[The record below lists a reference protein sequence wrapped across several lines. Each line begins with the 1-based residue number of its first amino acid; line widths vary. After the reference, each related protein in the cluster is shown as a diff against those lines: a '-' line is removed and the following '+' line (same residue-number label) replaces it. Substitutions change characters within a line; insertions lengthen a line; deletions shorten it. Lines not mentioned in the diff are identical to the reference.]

1 MAKSKTRYVLF
12 FDGTWND
19 PQDRTNV
26 YKLARSLPDCD
37 EDTDQRF
44 FYDPG
49 VGTAALGKLA
59 GGTTGYGLSENLQE
73 GYDWLARRYCEGDEI
88 YVFGFSRG
96 AYTARSFV
104 GLIRK
109 CGLLHIVTPDLLDL
123 AESLYRDKAIEP
135 DAVECLK
142 FRENYSREVRIRMIG
157 VWDTVGSLG
166 VPGTTLTH
174 RGYFSWHDTQLSSI
188 VDYAAQAM
196 ALDEHREAFDIEFW
210 TSDDGGNKK
219 PDNVDVEQRWFIG
232 AHANVGGGYGDDALA
247 DLSFVWMQQKAQ
259 AAGLKLKLAT
269 APAEA
274 CMTPIRDS
282 YKEFG
287 GGAYAMIKG
296 ALEPGDGRHVRR
308 YDTNDAKK
316 KAVNVTVDPSV
327 WERWQR
333 DAKYRPKTLV
343 KAKLTP
349 PGV

>member
-59 GGTTGYGLSENLQE
+59 GGTTGYGLSENLQQ

-88 YVFGFSRG
+88 FVFGFSRG

-109 CGLLHIVTPDLLDL
+109 CGLLHIV
-123 AESLYRDKAIEP
+123 R
-135 DAVECLK
+135 
-142 FRENYSREVRIRMIG
+142 FRTNYSREVRIRMIG

-174 RGYFSWHDTQLSSI
+174 RGYFSWHDTQLSKI

-210 TSDDGGNKK
+210 TSDDGNKK
-219 PDNVDVEQRWFIG
+219 DDNIDVEQRWFIG
-232 AHANVGGGYGDDALA
+232 AHANVGGGYGDDALS
-247 DLSFVWMQQKAQ
+247 DLSFVWMQQKARV
-259 AAGLKLKLAT
+259 AGLKLKLAST
-269 APAEA
+269 PADA

-296 ALEPGDGRHVRR
+296 ALEPGDGRHVRN
-308 YDTNDAKK
+308 YDTNDGKK
-316 KAVNVTVDPSV
+316 KAINVTVDPSV
-327 WERWQR
+327 WDRWQR

-343 KAKLTP
+343 KAKLKP